1 MSVYYF
7 KTEGTVIK
15 FSKKE
20 KKKAKG
26 GVLSPSLLISAV
38 CVLFSDGEG
47 LGRLCGR

>member
-20 KKKAKG
+20 KKKAEG
-26 GVLSPSLLISAV
+26 GVPSSSPLISAV
-38 CVLFSDGEG
+38 CVLFSGGEG
-47 LGRLCGR
+47 LGKLCGR

>member
-20 KKKAKG
+20 KKAEG
-26 GVLSPSLLISAV
+26 GVPSPSPLISAV
-38 CVLFSDGEG
+38 CVLFSGGEG